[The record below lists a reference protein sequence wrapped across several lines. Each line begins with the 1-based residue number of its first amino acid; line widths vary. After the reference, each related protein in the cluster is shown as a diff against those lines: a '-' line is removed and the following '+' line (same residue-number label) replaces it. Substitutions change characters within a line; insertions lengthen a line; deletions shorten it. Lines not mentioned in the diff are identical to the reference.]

1 MYPPFYIEPTYKVNH
16 LKELYE
22 SGQAQKQAFLP
33 VKATR
38 NDQNA
43 SIFHDEITSKFINT
57 VMKKGDRLTARGLV
71 EQAFVKVK
79 QVQLAKYRSASDD
92 AERAEIE
99 LDPTVILRRAIEN
112 CKPLLQL
119 TPIKRGGS
127 TYQVPIPI
135 TERHASFMA
144 MKWLIIESQ
153 TKHRRT
159 HFPEKLA
166 SELLDAAAGVGKV
179 VKKKQDLHRQCEAN
193 RAYAHYRWG

>member
-1 MYPPFYIEPTYKVNH
+1 M
-16 LKELYE
+16 
-22 SGQAQKQAFLP
+22 GC
-33 VKATR
+33 
-38 NDQNA
+38 
-43 SIFHDEITSKFINT
+43 SKFINT

-127 TYQVPIPI
+127 TYQVPYRLSIGWCILLRVTSYI
-135 TERHASFMA
+135 T
-144 MKWLIIESQ
+144 
-153 TKHRRT
+153 
-159 HFPEKLA
+159 
-166 SELLDAAAGVGKV
+166 
-179 VKKKQDLHRQCEAN
+179 QCSD
-193 RAYAHYRWG
+193 R